1 MNSKYTIYHHIVHN
15 SPPKIINKFIKEYDK
30 SPVKKK
36 SQAIEQVKSI
46 IREEGEPALIK
57 LVKIHPDRKLLKK
70 SFLDDYSNF
79 GGCPI
84 CSHSSADGNE
94 KENDTKKE
102 EEENLKEPENESISA
117 EGDNAESYE
126 ADYEY
131 KQALRY
137 GKIIEKRAKK
147 LKKSEKNGIKPFL
160 IRNYVPIMI
169 TLTSAFFITGSIL
182 LYTLYKQKQRLKA
195 HK

>member
-15 SPPKIINKFIKEYDK
+15 SPPKIINKFIKEYDRT
-30 SPVKKK
+30 PVKKK

-79 GGCPI
+79 GGCPV

-94 KENDTKKE
+94 KE
-102 EEENLKEPENESISA
+102 KEPENESISA
-117 EGDNAESYE
+117 EGDNAESYDAE

-131 KQALRY
+131 EQALKY
-137 GKIIEKRAKK
+137 EKIIEKRAKK

-160 IRNYVPIMI
+160 IRNYVPITI
-169 TLTSAFFITGSIL
+169 TVTSVILITMFSVLIYRQIKL
-182 LYTLYKQKQRLKA
+182 LKRS
-195 HK
+195 